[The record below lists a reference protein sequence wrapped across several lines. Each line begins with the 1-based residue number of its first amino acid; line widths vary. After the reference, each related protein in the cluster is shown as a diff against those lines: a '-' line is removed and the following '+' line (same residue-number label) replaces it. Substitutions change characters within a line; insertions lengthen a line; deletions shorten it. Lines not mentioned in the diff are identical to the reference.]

1 MGRNVTHEASSLVS
15 VMGVPFGA
23 ETATSSPI
31 ALSGLG
37 AARAEWAASNKVDR
51 DKAEKA
57 TIVSYTYK
65 DSFSLLVF
73 FCLIQTKGGLG

>member
-65 DSFSLLVF
+65 DSFSFTYF
-73 FCLIQTKGGLG
+73 FCFDTDERRLG